1 MLEQIPFRGRDIDCN
16 YYVYCKCCKQ
26 RQRLWHRS
34 ARPDMQERMRKGLEG
49 KFDCPACLLKK
60 KVKQSVDVMGRIPVA
75 QAIQN
80 LFMMGKSTGIDYKKA
95 DDDAKY
101 QNKMDLQS
109 EEDRIKT
116 EWYLN
121 QMKK

>member
-1 MLEQIPFRGRDIDCN
+1 
-16 YYVYCKCCKQ
+16 
-26 RQRLWHRS
+26 
-34 ARPDMQERMRKGLEG
+34 MQERMRKGLEG